1 MNFVVA
7 TTDKKLSH
15 KFSKTEIF
23 TFYNDQREVIGVY
36 KNPAL
41 GVTGCSAKGRIIDL
55 FKSMNAEVVIVRK
68 IGEKTLGKLLNSGF
82 KVEQGNTRDSIDQLL
97 ENAFLQKHSLL
108 SADQGVP
115 NKNSACGHH

>member
-1 MNFVVA
+1 MNYVVA
-7 TTDKKLSH
+7 TTNKKLSH

-23 TFYNDQREVIGVY
+23 TFYNKQHEVIGVY

-41 GVTGCSAKGRIIDL
+41 GVTGCAAKGRIIDL
-55 FKSMNAEVVIVRK
+55 FKNMNTDVVIVRK

-82 KVEQGNTRDSIDQLL
+82 KVEQGNTRDNIDQLL
-97 ENAFLQKHSLL
+97 ENAFLQKHSLV
-108 SADQGVP
+108 SVDQGVP